1 MTERDRE
8 ALHHCE
14 TGLQHMWKGE
24 VGAALA
30 SYDRAAG
37 LAESDETRE
46 LITIRKGEALIAADR
61 EGPEVSALPGIVM
74 RRRSHRHV
82 YMAASVLMRRF
93 VEEDDRRRA
102 IFYGEIA
109 RTAAAELNDY
119 FARATVLNY
128 LGITMVAESKFDD
141 GAHAFEEAL
150 LALDMIENANAF
162 VNALASGVT
171 ANLGGTKILNGE
183 IDEGIHLIETVIDEL
198 DDATER
204 AEACLDLCLG
214 YIESEDYDTAEDL
227 AREGLSLAST
237 RRQIR
242 NANHLLGEICVRT
255 GRLDEAD
262 VYFDVVAGFY
272 PQYNNVKQL
281 LTEVNLCSVVNWKA

>member
-1 MTERDRE
+1 
-8 ALHHCE
+8 
-14 TGLQHMWKGE
+14 MWKGDVDAALDE
-24 VGAALA
+24 YERAAALA
-30 SYDRAAG
+30 V
-37 LAESDETRE
+37 SDETRE
-46 LITIRKGEALIAADR
+46 LVTIRKAEALVAADR
-61 EGPEVSALPGIVM
+61 EGPEVSALAGIVM

-82 YMAASVLMRRF
+82 YMAASVLMRRY
-93 VEEDDRRRA
+93 VETDDRKRA

-109 RTAAAELNDY
+109 RTAAAELGDP

-128 LGITMVAESKFDD
+128 LGITLVAESQFDP
-141 GAHAFEEAL
+141 AVQAFEEAL
-150 LALDMIENANAF
+150 LALDTIEKASDLVGTF
-162 VNALASGVT
+162 ASGIT
-171 ANLGGTKILNGE
+171 ANLGGTKILRGDV
-183 IDEGIHLIETVIDEL
+183 DEGVHLIETVIDEL
-198 DDATER
+198 EDPTER

-214 YIESEDYDTAEDL
+214 YVEIEDYDTAEDL

-255 GRLDEAD
+255 GRYDEAS

-272 PQYNNVKQL
+272 PQYSNVKQL

>member
-1 MTERDRE
+1 MNDRDRE

-14 TGLQHMWKGE
+14 SGLQHMWKGE

-37 LAESDETRE
+37 LAESEETRE
-46 LITIRKGEALIAADR
+46 LITICKGEALIAADR

-93 VEEDDRRRA
+93 VESDDRKRA

-109 RTAAAELNDY
+109 RTAAAELNDF

-128 LGITMVAESKFDD
+128 LGITLVAESSFDE
-141 GAHAFEEAL
+141 GVQAFQEAL
-150 LALDMIENANAF
+150 LALDMIENANHLVHSF
-162 VNALASGVT
+162 ASGIT
-171 ANLGGTKILNGE
+171 ATLRGTKILCGD

-204 AEACLDLCLG
+204 AEA
-214 YIESEDYDTAEDL
+214 
-227 AREGLSLAST
+227 
-237 RRQIR
+237 
-242 NANHLLGEICVRT
+242 
-255 GRLDEAD
+255 
-262 VYFDVVAGFY
+262 
-272 PQYNNVKQL
+272 
-281 LTEVNLCSVVNWKA
+281 